1 MTELN
6 KLVNAYIGQPPDSFE
21 RALLAKRIADVKA
34 DIISRRMFYKVI
46 RGFALPID
54 YSYFKNDTMYV
65 AYLDNLK
72 LRNLD
77 DFKFAASWLLKPFH
91 EFSINDKAVYFSPSE
106 DLLMFLMDRKSDV
119 VNDSYEKFF
128 KENRDKI
135 EAFAI
140 AEKGKK
146 YKFSFNGKAP
156 IILTAIKAI
165 VSAYIIAANSVGEI
179 NDDIWF
185 KVKLKAKLS
194 DLLAQDAIETA
205 WNNIVNSKKIH
216 DHKRFYDFAFE
227 YSKRFFDETKH
238 AYMSEYFLL

>member
-1 MTELN
+1 MAELN

-46 RGFALPID
+46 RRDTLPID

-65 AYLDNLK
+65 AYLDSLK

-91 EFSINDKAVYFSPSE
+91 KFLVDDKAVYFSPSE
-106 DLLMFLMDRKSDV
+106 DLLMFLMGRKSDV
-119 VNDSYEKFF
+119 VNDSYEEFF

-140 AEKGKK
+140 VERGKK

-156 IILTAIKAI
+156 IILTAIKVI
-165 VSAYIIAANSVGEI
+165 VSAYITAADSVREI
-179 NDDIWF
+179 NNDIWF
-185 KVKLKAKLS
+185 KVKLRTKLNN
-194 DLLAQDAIETA
+194 LLAQNAVETV
-205 WNNIVNSKKIH
+205 WNNIINSKKIH
-216 DHKRFYDFAFE
+216 DHKRFYDFAYE

-238 AYMSEYFLL
+238 AYMSEYFL

>member
-6 KLVNAYIGQPPDSFE
+6 KLVNAYIEQPPESFE
-21 RALLAKRIADVKA
+21 RALLAKRIADVKT
-34 DIISRRMFYKVI
+34 DIISRYMFYKVI
-46 RGFALPID
+46 RKGALPID

-65 AYLDNLK
+65 AYLDSLK

-91 EFSINDKAVYFSPSE
+91 EFLINDKAVYFSPSE
-106 DLLMFLMDRKSDV
+106 DLLMFLMGRKSDV
-119 VNDSYEKFF
+119 VNESYEKFF

-140 AEKGKK
+140 TERGKK
-146 YKFSFNGKAP
+146 HKFSFNGKAP
-156 IILTAIKAI
+156 IILTAIKVI
-165 VSAYIIAANSVGEI
+165 VSAYITAADSVREV
-179 NDDIWF
+179 NNDIWF

-194 DLLAQDAIETA
+194 GLLAQNAVETV
-205 WNNIVNSKKIH
+205 WNNIIESEKIH
-216 DHKRFYDFAFE
+216 DHKRFYDFAYE

-238 AYMSEYFLL
+238 AYMSEYFL